1 MERMTLN
8 GIYKLKYFDYDTFHI
23 ENVMCDNFFPNDW
36 IDANVPED
44 VHTTLRRYGY
54 LSGHYYDK
62 DLDQERWIDEKDWVY
77 FRSFVAD
84 ERLYGH
90 ACTLCLEG
98 VDTLA
103 RVWLN
108 GTLLGTCQNMF
119 REYTFPVGDALL
131 FGQENRLVIQV
142 LSPLGHTASTSKKGI
157 YPEDDA
163 TRMLLRKSQMNWG
176 WDFCGHC
183 LTVGL
188 WKSIYLKTCDA

>member
-84 ERLYGH
+84 E
-90 ACTLCLEG
+90 
-98 VDTLA
+98 
-103 RVWLN
+103 
-108 GTLLGTCQNMF
+108 
-119 REYTFPVGDALL
+119 
-131 FGQENRLVIQV
+131 
-142 LSPLGHTASTSKKGI
+142 LSLIHI
-157 YPEDDA
+157 
-163 TRMLLRKSQMNWG
+163 
-176 WDFCGHC
+176 
-183 LTVGL
+183 
-188 WKSIYLKTCDA
+188 